1 MTSKALIWS
10 ILQIDSARAYN
21 SFLYYLQKIPWLG
34 RKIPNRWFKTDDI
47 KGVVLFIR
55 IIFFFLR
62 GFGRSIGYVLYCY
75 VLSFF
80 VRSGMKQ
87 LNILPQEGFTLTLTL
102 MVITSLLIVINFY
115 IKLIEPNDMQQTHMI
130 RLFRIEPSRYFQSAE
145 LLEASSE
152 LFFRSLSFG
161 IFFHL
166 NHFAFWHGLTF
177 ALFLAGSRLG
187 IKVHCLP
194 LYGRGKDQENPE
206 SLLNILFYLGIG
218 IGVFLSLFFLLLGK
232 QFSPYPFFSW
242 YTGIAGLIIW
252 LVSYYRL
259 KTYSKLN
266 HLTYLT
272 LTHETMKEKIAK
284 IDNIELLGIEMK
296 DRDINVSELSPLLFE
311 NLSGISYLNAI
322 FLKRMSRYLQRKILV
337 RLAVLSVLF
346 GIELLFLLFFKE
358 KINIPMNE
366 HSFSKFL
373 FLSAVPGYLIYI
385 GESYSK
391 FCFYHL
397 DRPLLRYNFYREREN
412 ILATLKIR
420 FLYSIKLNFPIF
432 VALNICFGTYYFNFF
447 TPKIDQIII
456 LVITQAISMI
466 LFSFYFL
473 YLYFFLQP
481 FTEGLKSKSAMY
493 NILTF
498 IIYYM
503 GYKLFTFTKSITM
516 PILLVSLGIIV
527 VILIIGYLAVV
538 VFTPKTFRLKS

>member
-1 MTSKALIWS
+1 
-10 ILQIDSARAYN
+10 
-21 SFLYYLQKIPWLG
+21 
-34 RKIPNRWFKTDDI
+34 
-47 KGVVLFIR
+47 
-55 IIFFFLR
+55 
-62 GFGRSIGYVLYCY
+62 
-75 VLSFF
+75 
-80 VRSGMKQ
+80 
-87 LNILPQEGFTLTLTL
+87 
-102 MVITSLLIVINFY
+102 
-115 IKLIEPNDMQQTHMI
+115 
-130 RLFRIEPSRYFQSAE
+130 
-145 LLEASSE
+145 
-152 LFFRSLSFG
+152 
-161 IFFHL
+161 
-166 NHFAFWHGLTF
+166 
-177 ALFLAGSRLG
+177 
-187 IKVHCLP
+187 
-194 LYGRGKDQENPE
+194 YGRGKGKENQE

-337 RLAVLSVLF
+337 RLAILSVLF

-391 FCFYHL
+391 
-397 DRPLLRYNFYREREN
+397 
-412 ILATLKIR
+412 
-420 FLYSIKLNFPIF
+420 
-432 VALNICFGTYYFNFF
+432 
-447 TPKIDQIII
+447 
-456 LVITQAISMI
+456 
-466 LFSFYFL
+466 
-473 YLYFFLQP
+473 
-481 FTEGLKSKSAMY
+481 
-493 NILTF
+493 
-498 IIYYM
+498 
-503 GYKLFTFTKSITM
+503 
-516 PILLVSLGIIV
+516 
-527 VILIIGYLAVV
+527 
-538 VFTPKTFRLKS
+538 